1 MILNSV
7 ELLGSLNHV
16 ITITLRIRYMG
27 CYNYALNCKFV
38 ANEFHSKP
46 QLICDLQLTTAQVE
60 HVMSHP

>member
-16 ITITLRIRYMG
+16 ITITLRIRCMG

-46 QLICDLQLTTAQVE
+46 QLICDLQLTTA
-60 HVMSHP
+60 